1 MQHVQNLPFL
11 KNILAT
17 VSMDAAGQGAYL
29 PKRYLYQ
36 QMQDKGSYILP
47 MKQSVMKDARLMPG
61 TRCMIAL
68 LSGWAGKGQDLKT
81 TKSVIAKHLG
91 RSPRQV
97 FRYLKDAARA
107 GYLTYNYTKNR
118 IGAIVGIQVFLKFAL
133 LRPNLKKP
141 AKKPRNTDRTLESNT
156 NTYLKDSYNID
167 KELEK
172 KLEQFRKTMSFSP
185 T

>member
-1 MQHVQNLPFL
+1 MQHLQNLPFL

-17 VSMDAAGQGAYL
+17 VSIDAMGKGAYQ
-29 PKRYLYQ
+29 PKRYFYHPLP
-36 QMQDKGSYILP
+36 DKGSYILP

-68 LSGWAGKGQDLKT
+68 LSGWTGKGQNLKT
-81 TKSVIAKHLG
+81 TKAVIAKHLG

-118 IGAIVGIQVFLKFAL
+118 IGAITGIQVFLKFAL
-133 LRPNLKKP
+133 LRPILKKS
-141 AKKPRNTDRTLESNT
+141 AKKPRNTDRTLEADT
-156 NTYLKDSYNID
+156 NTYIKDSYNID
-167 KELEK
+167 DELEARLDK
-172 KLEQFRKTMSFSP
+172 FRNLVFS
-185 T
+185 